1 MNNKMNTDIK
11 TNLRSKEKF
20 QIKLGL
26 ERILQILDILGN
38 PHKKIQTIHI
48 AGTNGKGST
57 CAMLS
62 QILHNS
68 GYKTALYTSPH
79 LLKYNERIKIN
90 GIDISDMDFENFYQK
105 IEKLAQLH
113 KIELTEF
120 EILTAIAFLYFKEQ
134 NIDIAIIETGLGG
147 RFDATNV
154 ILPTCSIITSISI
167 DHTDRLGKT
176 IEEIAYEKA
185 GIIKPNTPIIT
196 SHANKNI
203 KCIKEIASK
212 NQSQYITSMP
222 VSFIEYKNNQNRITI
237 DKKTYITNL
246 LGDFQGENL
255 SIVLSAINLLKS
267 KGFIIKNLEKSIQ
280 NIKWHARMEFL
291 DKNTLIDG
299 AHNPSA
305 IAFLR
310 SFLDKNFNTMPK
322 TFFFGALKTKD
333 YETNIK
339 SLIREEDTVFFVEF
353 DYPNSCK
360 EKDYQE
366 YSNNKAK
373 TINIKDFW
381 EIYKKE
387 KEKNLIIITGSLYMN
402 GEIIAQF
409 FTNN

>member
-1 MNNKMNTDIK
+1 MSP
-11 TNLRSKEKF
+11 LY
-20 QIKLGL
+20 
-26 ERILQILDILGN
+26 
-38 PHKKIQTIHI
+38 
-48 AGTNGKGST
+48 NG
-57 CAMLS
+57 
-62 QILHNS
+62 
-68 GYKTALYTSPH
+68 
-79 LLKYNERIKIN
+79 
-90 GIDISDMDFENFYQK
+90 
-105 IEKLAQLH
+105 
-113 KIELTEF
+113 
-120 EILTAIAFLYFKEQ
+120 
-134 NIDIAIIETGLGG
+134 
-147 RFDATNV
+147 
-154 ILPTCSIITSISI
+154 
-167 DHTDRLGKT
+167 
-176 IEEIAYEKA
+176 
-185 GIIKPNTPIIT
+185 
-196 SHANKNI
+196 
-203 KCIKEIASK
+203 
-212 NQSQYITSMP
+212 
-222 VSFIEYKNNQNRITI
+222 
-237 DKKTYITNL
+237 
-246 LGDFQGENL
+246 
-255 SIVLSAINLLKS
+255 
-267 KGFIIKNLEKSIQ
+267 KSIQ

-333 YETNIK
+333 YKTNIK